1 MSKKVPITSR
11 ALLQRINRRLAS
23 EGERVKKLKSTSR
36 MYMQWG
42 PYYRLDTDRNALL
55 EDNVDIVR
63 LGRQLNALA
72 EWETLAVD

>member
-1 MSKKVPITSR
+1 
-11 ALLQRINRRLAS
+11 
-23 EGERVKKLKSTSR
+23 VKKLKSTSR